1 MTRDDLLSYLD
12 LYNAGKFADAV
23 TSGFTPDAEFWTTRI
38 ALRGRQQ
45 IIDWLTASHQGYAE
59 TLTPTSVIMEPDGAA
74 LELDQTF
81 TAHEDLSHF
90 FVQPLKKGEVL
101 RTRGVA
107 WFLGFRAGKIRSLKE
122 YRLLYRC
129 DPRLFMVPVR

>member
-23 TSGFTPDAEFWTTRI
+23 TSWCTPDADFWTTRI

-45 IIDWLTASHQGYAE
+45 IIDWLTASHQGYTE
-59 TLTPTSVIMEPDGAA
+59 TRTPVSVIVEPDGAA
-74 LELDQTF
+74 LELEQAF
-81 TAHEDLSHF
+81 AAHEDLSHF
-90 FVQPLKKGEVL
+90 FLQPLKNGEVL
-101 RTRGVA
+101 RTRGVS
-107 WFLGFRAGKIRSLKE
+107 WFLQFREGKIGSLKE

-129 DPRLFMVPVR
+129 DPRLFMAPVR